1 MALSFGNVIFFSYLC
16 IIIKSNNIMTKEQQ
30 LEHRLA
36 MVADDLKV
44 IRKFIAQR
52 GLTETFQM
60 RSSTSDEAFTNL
72 NNIEIACDLTSNEC
86 LEWKSYNAKEVDEII
101 EKLKAIEIDGE
112 NMQYILE
119 QVGMTDQMHRQLV
132 MRNPIDTEIL
142 LQERKSL

>member
-1 MALSFGNVIFFSYLC
+1 
-16 IIIKSNNIMTKEQQ
+16 MTKEQQ

-52 GLTETFQM
+52 GLTEAFQM

-72 NNIEIACDLTSNEC
+72 NNIEIACDLTSNES
-86 LEWKSYNAKEVDEII
+86 LTWGFYNAEEVNEII

-112 NMQYILE
+112 NRQYILE

>member
-1 MALSFGNVIFFSYLC
+1 
-16 IIIKSNNIMTKEQQ
+16 MTKEQQ

>member
-1 MALSFGNVIFFSYLC
+1 
-16 IIIKSNNIMTKEQQ
+16 MTKEQQ

-44 IRKFIAQR
+44 IRKFIAEHH
-52 GLTETFQM
+52 LTGEFKM
-60 RSSTSDEAFTNL
+60 PSSTSDEAFTNL

-86 LEWKSYNAKEVDEII
+86 LGWKLYDIEAVNEII
-101 EKLKAIEIDGE
+101 KKLKAIEIDGE
-112 NMQYILE
+112 YMQYILE

-132 MRNPIDTEIL
+132 MRNPKDTEIL

>member
-1 MALSFGNVIFFSYLC
+1 
-16 IIIKSNNIMTKEQQ
+16 MTKEQQ

-44 IRKFIAQR
+44 IRKFITQR

-86 LEWKSYNAKEVDEII
+86 LSWQYYKAEEVNEIIKKLKEIEVD
-101 EKLKAIEIDGE
+101 GE
-112 NMQYILE
+112 QMQYILE
-119 QVGMTDQMHRQLV
+119 KVGMTDQMHRQLV
-132 MRNPIDTEIL
+132 MRNPKDTEIL

>member
-1 MALSFGNVIFFSYLC
+1 
-16 IIIKSNNIMTKEQQ
+16 MTKEQQ

-44 IRKFIAQR
+44 IRKFIAQE

-72 NNIEIACDLTSNEC
+72 NNIEIACDLTSNES
-86 LEWKSYNAKEVDEII
+86 LTWGFYNAEEVNEII

>member
-1 MALSFGNVIFFSYLC
+1 
-16 IIIKSNNIMTKEQQ
+16 MTKEQQ

-101 EKLKAIEIDGE
+101 EKLKAIDIDGE
-112 NMQYILE
+112 RMQYILE
-119 QVGMTDQMHRQLV
+119 KVGMTDQMHRQLV

>member
-1 MALSFGNVIFFSYLC
+1 
-16 IIIKSNNIMTKEQQ
+16 MTKEQQ

-44 IRKFIAQR
+44 IRKFITQR

-86 LEWKSYNAKEVDEII
+86 LGWKLYDIEAVNEII
-101 EKLKAIEIDGE
+101 KKLKAIEIDGE
-112 NMQYILE
+112 QMQYILE
-119 QVGMTDQMHRQLV
+119 KVGMTDQMHRQLV
-132 MRNPIDTEIL
+132 MRNPKDTEIL

>member
-1 MALSFGNVIFFSYLC
+1 
-16 IIIKSNNIMTKEQQ
+16 MTKEQQ

-44 IRKFIAQR
+44 IRKFIAEHH
-52 GLTETFQM
+52 LTGEFQM
-60 RSSTSDEAFTNL
+60 PSSTSDEAFTNL

-86 LEWKSYNAKEVDEII
+86 LGWKLYDIEAVNEII
-101 EKLKAIEIDGE
+101 KKLKAIEIDGE
-112 NMQYILE
+112 HMQYILE

-132 MRNPIDTEIL
+132 MRNPKDTEIL

>member
-1 MALSFGNVIFFSYLC
+1 
-16 IIIKSNNIMTKEQQ
+16 MTKEQQ

-72 NNIEIACDLTSNEC
+72 NNIEIACDLTSNES
-86 LEWKSYNAKEVDEII
+86 LTWGFYNAEEVNEII

>member
-1 MALSFGNVIFFSYLC
+1 
-16 IIIKSNNIMTKEQQ
+16 MTKEQQ

-44 IRKFIAQR
+44 IRKFIAQE
-52 GLTETFQM
+52 GLTSTF
-60 RSSTSDEAFTNL
+60 RKPSSTSDEAFTNL

-86 LEWKSYNAKEVDEII
+86 LEWKSYNAKEVNEII
-101 EKLKAIEIDGE
+101 KKLKAIEIDGE

>member
-1 MALSFGNVIFFSYLC
+1 
-16 IIIKSNNIMTKEQQ
+16 MTKEQQ

-60 RSSTSDEAFTNL
+60 PSSTSDEAFTNL